1 MGFITTYTGESFNPL
16 QPDLSKIKIDDV
28 AHSLSLLCRGNGHLS
43 HFFSVAQH
51 SINCAKEA
59 EARGLPVRVRLAC
72 LLHDASEAYMS
83 DIPRPIKKSLPVF
96 VKTEDN
102 LQSAI
107 YEKFLGSP
115 LTDEECHTV
124 REIDDDMLVN
134 EFVALMKERPIDRVA
149 KLRTT
154 PSFDFVGFNDVEK
167 EFIRAFEV
175 LSSELN

>member
-16 QPDLSKIKIDDV
+16 QPDLGKIKIEDI

-59 EARGLPVRVRLAC
+59 EARGMPVRVQLAC

-102 LQSAI
+102 LQNAI

-115 LTDEECHTV
+115 LTDDECRTV

-149 KLRTT
+149 ELETK
-154 PSFDFVGFNDVEK
+154 PSFDFVGFLDVEND
-167 EFIRAFEV
+167 FVRAFEK
-175 LSSELN
+175 LLSEL